1 MYTICSNIAQKF
13 STGKLSMFTR
23 CIKHAKICVWNEQTI
38 LNYIKVI
45 TQHLVIYIKH
55 KRNYNTYN
63 ADFFFFYAKIFL
75 VVLSLSRKS
84 VKILSH
90 LNIFNYTALPCTFGN
105 TKIITIIYFSVMCY
119 YKLDRRFKHFL
130 TRARNK

>member
-1 MYTICSNIAQKF
+1 M
-13 STGKLSMFTR
+13 
-23 CIKHAKICVWNEQTI
+23 
-38 LNYIKVI
+38 YIKR
-45 TQHLVIYIKH
+45 

-63 ADFFFFYAKIFL
+63 AKIFL

-84 VKILSH
+84 VKTLLSH

-105 TKIITIIYFSVMCY
+105 TKIMVFITIIYFSVMCY